1 MADSVVDSLVVTLG
15 LKSEGF
21 TEGQEKARAEI
32 ARTKDAL
39 GRAADSMGD
48 SFGMLAGK
56 LSMLFLG
63 FAGLAGV
70 VDLLASTAEG
80 LKEVAIQSRV
90 LGVSAHELRSWQ
102 EASQLA
108 GGGPND
114 MANYIGNLNKSL
126 FALRYNGQWSSLFT
140 GFERAGIDFQSSNGL
155 AKDPHALMLEV
166 AQYLARVYPGNTPQ
180 AREMRA
186 TAAEVQFGLPQSM
199 AYMVSN
205 LATFDREWN
214 KSAATNQGVTMT
226 RAEAAKHLVNEMIDL
241 KFKVQDIASKAFP
254 TLDKWTVE
262 LFKAFK
268 ELAKVYVPMVEQ
280 AFKDVADDLDT
291 LLGWF
296 KKDTGHGATT
306 TAKHL
311 MESPLNTVATVYKKN
326 KLAGLELGALALLNP
341 GLSTMESPVD
351 EWNFIHGLFDG
362 GKSSISPTKAAGDAV
377 ATVAAAGAIGKG
389 SSTVVIGSMTIN
401 TKATDASGIARDM
414 HAALKRKFLAGQ
426 ADNGVTP

>member
-1 MADSVVDSLVVTLG
+1 MADTVVDSLVVTLG

-56 LSMLFLG
+56 ISMLFLG

-226 RAEAAKHLVNEMIDL
+226 RAQAAKHLVNEMIDL
-241 KFKVQDIASKAFP
+241 KFKVQDIAAKAFP

-268 ELAKVYVPMVEQ
+268 ELAKVYVPMVEE
-280 AFKDVADDLDT
+280 AFKTVAKDIDAVSS
-291 LLGWF
+291 WF
-296 KKDTGHGATT
+296 KTKTGHGPLT
-306 TAKHL
+306 TARHML
-311 MESPLNTVATVYKKN
+311 ETPLKPAAAEFQKN
-326 KLAGLELGALALLNP
+326 KLEGLALGAMAIAQLPMNP
-341 GLSTMESPVD
+341 VTYILSK
-351 EWNFIHGLFDG
+351 IFDD
-362 GKSSISPTKAAGDAV
+362 SHSAISPTKAAGDAV

-389 SSTVVIGSMTIN
+389 SATVVIGSMTIN
-401 TKATDASGIARDM
+401 TKATDANGIARDM
-414 HAALKRKFLAGQ
+414 HSALKRKFLAGQ